1 MIVQMNFDRISVT
14 IVIFSVF
21 SPKKKLQRLLIPFKT
36 IFASEKKAFL
46 DYLWCNFS
54 VLVSI
59 DVYTVLEVI
68 VHFFSFYQMPSTVW
82 WIQVRAE
89 DLFCQSQIWRYVCAF
104 LAYVLSLLKDSEEK
118 DKWQTSCDDINH
130 YKDKRNS

>member
-1 MIVQMNFDRISVT
+1 M
-14 IVIFSVF
+14 
-21 SPKKKLQRLLIPFKT
+21 IPFKT

-54 VLVSI
+54 MLVSI

-68 VHFFSFYQMPSTVW
+68 VHFFSFNQMPSTVW

-104 LAYVLSLLKDSEEK
+104 LAYVLSLLKDTEEK

>member
-21 SPKKKLQRLLIPFKT
+21 SPQKET
-36 IFASEKKAFL
+36 TAVVDSVDSEKKAFL

-54 VLVSI
+54 VLVII